1 MKVAA
6 CILVIPKRQTNLRL
20 SSGILP
26 VVNSYCKETRFT
38 LSATS
43 GSPCTLKH
51 GDKSFTS
58 VTLLV
63 LFVNSI
69 SNLWPRSLSH
79 PTVSRSPPSSSKVI
93 LQPKFKTRVHMFPDR
108 DPRQVVFRFSARQT
122 SLSFQ
127 RKSSAAVFCP
137 WARVP
142 GVPGLKLVGW
152 LALVGRRWCA
162 VGRLEG
168 TGGQE
173 LRWAAR
179 LWAARPS
186 PPS

>member
-79 PTVSRSPPSSSKVI
+79 PTVSRSPPVLPKSSSNPNLKHVSTCFRI
-93 LQPKFKTRVHMFPDR
+93 AIPGKRSSDFQLVRRVSHSRESHLQ
-108 DPRQVVFRFSARQT
+108 QS
-122 SLSFQ
+122 
-127 RKSSAAVFCP
+127 
-137 WARVP
+137 
-142 GVPGLKLVGW
+142 
-152 LALVGRRWCA
+152 
-162 VGRLEG
+162 
-168 TGGQE
+168 
-173 LRWAAR
+173 
-179 LWAARPS
+179 
-186 PPS
+186 

>member
-93 LQPKFKTRVHMFPDR
+93 LQPKVKTRVHMFPDR
-108 DPRQVVFRFSARQT
+108 DPGQVVFRFSARQT

-127 RKSSAAVFCP
+127 RKSSAAVLSRTVLSV
-137 WARVP
+137 ARVP
-142 GVPGLKLVGW
+142 GVPGLKLVGCG
-152 LALVGRRWCA
+152 LVGI
-162 VGRLEG
+162 
-168 TGGQE
+168 GG
-173 LRWAAR
+173 
-179 LWAARPS
+179 S
-186 PPS
+186 